1 MERLKLLAF
10 SGALLTQG
18 AVQEPDEG
26 WPPEGHHIELFD
38 DLGDLS
44 FPINATAPAQR
55 YFDQGFRLIAAFDF
69 RRAVLSFRAAQRADP
84 NCAMCVW
91 GEAFALGPNLN
102 SFDEPRLLASL
113 PSAFAAAERARRRLP
128 DGAGVGGLEGRLA
141 RALRAR
147 YAATAAQHVAEEG
160 RLTQSFA
167 REMEEVLKEASAM
180 PEHYANLAALT
191 ADAWMNTQPWDYWR
205 SGQLRPAARRAE
217 QLLRGA
223 LAKAPRHA
231 FCVHLLVHVTEA
243 SGNLTLLKEVRPYA
257 ELLPRLMPGAPHLQH
272 MSFHTLMHT
281 GGFHVADL
289 DNEMASSMP
298 RQIYPMHNLD
308 TLSWVCRIQG
318 RAACALEAAQ
328 SLEHLALPLV
338 GTDTFETGFPAARFA
353 AVRPLTLLA
362 FGRWRELYGEAAM
375 PKECQVDPFLAG
387 VWHFALG
394 SANLELRQLELLR
407 EKRAL
412 VAKRVKAPT
421 GLAWKNFNGSK
432 DWAMHPAPQI
442 LELAEWELSARLAEG
457 TSNRSLE
464 AWRQAARVEAALP
477 YDEPPAWYLPVAN
490 RLGAALLHHGHS
502 AEAEEVYS
510 TSLSQLP
517 HNGWA
522 LFGLLQLCE
531 RGAGGGGGSCGVPR
545 RRFEAAWRHADV
557 TLASSAEVQPTRV
570 VGFGSVGRFA
580 WLLPAALWAP
590 LLAATCR
597 RPAAG
602 CYQRLEG

>member
-147 YAATAAQHVAEEG
+147 YAATAAQYVAEEG

-205 SGQLRPAARRAE
+205 SGQLRPEARRAE
-217 QLLRGA
+217 QILRGA

-243 SGNLTLLKEVRPYA
+243 SGNLTLLKDVRPYA

-272 MSFHTLMHT
+272 MSCS
-281 GGFHVADL
+281 D
-289 DNEMASSMP
+289 
-298 RQIYPMHNLD
+298 R
-308 TLSWVCRIQG
+308 
-318 RAACALEAAQ
+318 
-328 SLEHLALPLV
+328 
-338 GTDTFETGFPAARFA
+338 
-353 AVRPLTLLA
+353 
-362 FGRWRELYGEAAM
+362 
-375 PKECQVDPFLAG
+375 

-510 TSLSQLP
+510 KSLSQLP

-531 RGAGGGGGSCGVPR
+531 RGAGAGGGGGSCGVPR

-570 VGFGSVGRFA
+570 VGFGSVGRFG